1 MDYSFILPM
10 IGGLGLFLY
19 GMKLMSDGLENAA
32 GERLRNI
39 LEFFTNNRFTGMLV
53 GIFFT
58 AIIQSSSASTVMVVS
73 FVNAGLM
80 NLSQA
85 AGVILGANIGT
96 TVTSQ
101 LVAFN
106 LSEVAPIFLIIG
118 VVMVMFIDSPNV
130 KKIGEVVLGFGVL
143 FTGLTTM
150 SSTMEV
156 LKDSPMIMNA
166 LSNLD
171 NHFIAVFIGFII
183 TAILQSSS
191 VTVSIV
197 LLMASQGLLAL
208 PICFFI
214 ILGCNMGSCVSA
226 LLASLSGKKNA
237 KRAAMIHFLF
247 NVFGS
252 IIVFTALS
260 LALKPIT
267 NIFLQISNHNI
278 GRSVANAH
286 TTFKIIEAIFMFPF
300 MNYIVKLA
308 KVIVPGNDETSEDD
322 ILHYIGEKSMIT
334 PSSAIPQVRREL
346 IHSANLVWD
355 NLNKSFSA
363 FIHNDLSQVDDIY
376 KKEETINEISH
387 GITDFLVHTNQLDL
401 PISDRGQLGC
411 LFHAVSDVERIGDH
425 AVNFTEL
432 ACSKVK
438 HKSELSPA
446 AKKQITNMYESVE
459 QVLILALKIFHDRSE
474 KNIPKLLELE
484 EHVDV
489 LERKYQK
496 SHIKRMSK
504 GECEPR
510 AGLLFSD
517 MLSALER
524 ISDHGVNI
532 ALSITDKYDE
542 EDFELEE
549 V

>member
-106 LSEVAPIFLIIG
+106 LSKVAPLFLIIG

-150 SSTMEV
+150 SSTMEA
-156 LKDSPMIMNA
+156 LKDSPMIMNT

-214 ILGCNMGSCVSA
+214 ILGCNIGSCVSA
-226 LLASLSGKKNA
+226 LIASLSGRKNA

-252 IIVFTALS
+252 IILFIALS

-267 NIFLQISNHNI
+267 NFFLQISNHNI

-286 TTFKIIEAIFMFPF
+286 TAFKIIEALIMFPF

-308 KVIVPGNDETSEDD
+308 KAIISGDDKTSEDD
-322 ILHYIGEKSMIT
+322 ILLYIGEKSMIT
-334 PSSAIPQVRREL
+334 PASAIPQVRREL

-376 KKEETINEISH
+376 KKEESINEISH
-387 GITDFLVHTNQLDL
+387 SITDFLVHTNQLDL

-446 AKKQITNMYESVE
+446 AKKQIINMYESVE

-484 EHVDV
+484 EHVDD

-504 GECEPR
+504 GDCEPR

-542 EDFELEE
+542 EDFELEDE
-549 V
+549 